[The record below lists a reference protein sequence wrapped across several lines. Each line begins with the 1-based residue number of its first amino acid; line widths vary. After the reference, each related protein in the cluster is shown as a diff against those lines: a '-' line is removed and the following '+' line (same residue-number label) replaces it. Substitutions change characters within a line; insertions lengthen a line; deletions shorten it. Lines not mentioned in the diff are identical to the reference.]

1 MSLISNNTTLMLKG
15 IVTSTPDK
23 DPMGAGRYQVYI
35 PSIHGKLDAN
45 RVGQGIQ
52 NDNSTTAYPWAE
64 YLAYTD
70 TTPTIG
76 TYVLIGLQGND
87 YNSMVILGKYGNIES
102 TCSSITSSVAGGD
115 LLELAVQVIF
125 GNEGN
130 YESVNWN
137 DNGAISIGKI
147 QWHANRA
154 KNLLKLIRTK
164 NESKFDEKAS
174 GTSLTSD
181 LNSDWSNWIYYSEE
195 SATGK
200 ALKSILA
207 TDESHTAQDEQAL
220 EDVNGYISTA
230 QAGGITDPKCLIYI
244 ADIIN
249 QYGSCSSLISQKIN
263 DLDKLHQYAL
273 ANGYGTYASRRQAT
287 YNKIKELDLQGKFTV
302 NVLSTEGEIVSTSSG
317 IIGWPTTACSVR
329 DKITSEFGKRGSG
342 FHNGID
348 IGVPIGSDIIAPI
361 DGTVFS
367 LVQNG
372 EGVNFGGTG
381 NIYDEIND
389 GVTGY
394 GYYQVVI
401 ADKQINGKW
410 YGVLMAHENQKGTYN
425 NVKVQR
431 GTKIGKSGNT
441 GNSTGPHIHFEV
453 RVLNSGTATY
463 ANFRSGTAIDPKSVL

>member
-1 MSLISNNTTLMLKG
+1 MSLVSTNNTLMLKG
-15 IVTSTPDK
+15 IVTCTPDK

-35 PSIHGKLDAN
+35 PSIHGRLDSGRVASGTQAN
-45 RVGQGIQ
+45 
-52 NDNSTTAYPWAE
+52 NNSTISYPWAE

-70 TTPTIG
+70 TTPTVG

-102 TCSSITSSVAGGD
+102 SSSSIMSSVTGGT
-115 LLELAVQVIF
+115 LAELAAQVIF

-154 KNLLKLIRTK
+154 RNLLKLIRSK
-164 NESKFDEKAS
+164 NESNFDSIAS
-174 GTSLTSD
+174 GTSITSD
-181 LNSDWSNWIYYSEE
+181 LSSDWSNWKNYS
-195 SATGK
+195 SGSPTGN

-207 TDESHTAQDEQAL
+207 TNESHTAQDEQAI
-220 EDVNGYISTA
+220 EDVKGYISTA
-230 QAGGITDPKCLIYI
+230 EAGGITDPKCLIYI

-273 ANGYGTYASRRQAT
+273 SNGYGTYATRRTNT
-287 YNKIKELDLQGKFTV
+287 YNKIKELEMQGKFTV
-302 NVLSTEGEIVSTSSG
+302 NVLSTEGEIVSTSGG
-317 IIGWPTTACSVR
+317 IIGWPTTACSVK
-329 DKITSEFGKRGSG
+329 DKITSRFGPRWGG
-342 FHNGID
+342 THGGID

-361 DGTVFS
+361 DGTVLS
-367 LVQNG
+367 LAQYG
-372 EGVNFGGTG
+372 DSGKYD
-381 NIYDEIND
+381 NIKD
-389 GVTGY
+389 GVGGY

-410 YGVLMAHENQKGTYN
+410 YGVLMAHEKQKGNLN

-453 RVLNSGTATY
+453 RELSSGTPTY
-463 ANFRSGTAIDPKSVL
+463 SNFSSGKKIDPESVI